1 MKTTT
6 EISIS
11 ELMDFLEKPENEDQI
26 QYLANLEY
34 IKNITEVEGRFG
46 KLVKFGARM
55 AKKQIDAALELAKCK
70 TTADITAFRQ
80 TAHYKALEKGPI
92 KISNNIKGLENLKD
106 LENLKELEN
115 LKNLKS

>member
-6 EISIS
+6 EFTIN
-11 ELMDFLEKPENEDQI
+11 ELMDFLEKPENENQI
-26 QYLANLEY
+26 QYLANLEH
-34 IKNITEVEGRFG
+34 IKNITEVEGPVGIF
-46 KLVKFGARM
+46 VKFGARL

-80 TAHYKALEKGPI
+80 TAHYRALEKGPI
-92 KISNNIKGLENLKD
+92 KISNDIKGLENLKD

-115 LKNLKS
+115 LKNWKP